1 MKSKSR
7 VAILIPGI
15 FDYGWSMSRM
25 KQALESAGFTAH
37 YIHLRYNSGWRG
49 MEHLS
54 RQLQNRVEE
63 FTEVGGSCALVGFS
77 MGGIVARHY
86 LQMLGG
92 LERVHK
98 FIAISSPHYGSYWA
112 SLLPYLGGRQLRIG
126 SKFLA
131 DLNRDIEMLSPTAPV
146 CIWTR
151 YDITIV
157 PHTSAL
163 LPIGRNYQVPVK
175 LHRWM
180 PSDPGVISLVG
191 EELDDA
197 LR

>member
-1 MKSKSR
+1 MQ
-7 VAILIPGI
+7 
-15 FDYGWSMSRM
+15 RM

-37 YIHLRYNSGWRG
+37 YIHLKYNSGWHG

-54 RQLQNRVEE
+54 EQLQSRVDELSEE
-63 FTEVGGSCALVGFS
+63 GSSCALVGFS

-112 SLLPYLGGRQLRIG
+112 HLLPYLGGRQLRIG
-126 SKFLA
+126 SEFLA
-131 DLNRDIEMLSPTAPV
+131 NLNRDVEMLAPTNPV
-146 CIWTR
+146 SIWTP

-157 PHTSAL
+157 PRTSAL
-163 LPIGRNYQVPVK
+163 LPIGRNYEVPVK
-175 LHRWM
+175 FHRWM
-180 PSDPGVISLVG
+180 PSDPRVIALVG
-191 EELDDA
+191 EELA
-197 LR
+197 GTLK